1 MEPTKLSR
9 KQVNELLDQVP
20 VATLLG
26 KEVAEALTPRQRKFA
41 REVAKG
47 ASKAE
52 AYRRS
57 YKAKPAPSTI
67 TTEPYKLARDP
78 RIAREIDAYKVAL
91 EAAEYRTPAALRA
104 LVVQTLT
111 QTLLDE
117 STPPS
122 VKVQAARVLGTV
134 TEVAAF
140 TERRE
145 VTRID
150 GSAQARERLLAE
162 LRSMVSRT
170 VDVEAREL
178 DADALLRELSGA
190 ETHPDGGTQDA
201 SATHRDDGHSIPHAL
216 PPSENSPEPPTPSN
230 TEDPPSDGTE

>member
-1 MEPTKLSR
+1 MEPTKLTR
-9 KQVNELLDQVP
+9 KQVSELLDQVP
-20 VATLLG
+20 ATVLLG
-26 KEVAEALTPRQRKFA
+26 KEVSRELTPSQRRFA
-41 REVAKG
+41 LEVAKG
-47 ASKAE
+47 AKGAE

-57 YKAKPAPSTI
+57 YNVKTKNKKAHGDRASRLK
-67 TTEPYKLARDP
+67 RDD
-78 RIAREIDAYKVAL
+78 RISAEINAYKVAF

-117 STPPS
+117 GTPPS

-140 TERRE
+140 TERKE
-145 VTRID
+145 ITRVD
-150 GSAQARERLLAE
+150 GSAQARERLLEE

-170 VDVEAREL
+170 VDVEAREV

-190 ETHPDGGTQDA
+190 ETHGGGATPDA
-201 SATHRDDGHSIPHAL
+201 SATHQGDGHSIPHI
-216 PPSENSPEPPTPSN
+216 PSENSPEPPTPSD